1 MSHAAGGARASA
13 PIGSFHSE
21 VSPALAESSFT
32 GFPHDAA
39 SEDHLNVPPNP
50 LPLGGV
56 PLLERIRRATLGR
69 FDVMTALGEGGMATV
84 FLARDLAL
92 DRQVA
97 IKVMNPALMSSPAAL
112 GRFRREARIAAAL
125 DHPHIISIFAV
136 GEDAELA
143 FYVMRYVEG
152 RSLHDLIREEGAQTF
167 RRVEGIIADIGQAL
181 HYAHRRGVIHR
192 DVKPANIMLDQDD
205 WLFVTD
211 FGIAKLDE
219 VDRLTLSGHVF
230 GTPHYMSPEYYNGG
244 LIGSASDQYALG
256 VVSYELLTGTPPY
269 PGDTIG
275 EVMRG
280 HLFDPI
286 PPLRSIRPDLPEAVE
301 HCVHRMLQK
310 DAALRFPTV
319 ADAVASFKAAGRSGE
334 SGVITEIIDTPSRSP
349 LVMPRTSGAAERQRK
364 PMTWPMR
371 LTLAVGGAATL
382 GTALILVNSILSARD
397 LEPMGGPV
405 PAANVGAPP
414 SGAPNGASTTASDGK
429 VATPERGAPAPQP
442 VTPTVSSRSAA
453 IPPASVARE
462 SAPAPVTGPPGA
474 IRIGSRIP
482 LTVLYLNGRSFGL
495 LGEGTQ
501 TVDAGPGP
509 VRVRISAK
517 DCASWDTT
525 LTVRSRDTTVVGYRS
540 PRCKE

>member
-1 MSHAAGGARASA
+1 
-13 PIGSFHSE
+13 
-21 VSPALAESSFT
+21 
-32 GFPHDAA
+32 
-39 SEDHLNVPPNP
+39 
-50 LPLGGV
+50 
-56 PLLERIRRATLGR
+56 
-69 FDVMTALGEGGMATV
+69 MATV

-152 RSLHDLIREEGAQTF
+152 RSLHDLVREEGAQTF
-167 RRVEGIIADIGQAL
+167 RRVEGIVTDIGQAL

-256 VVSYELLTGTPPY
+256 VVTYELLTGTTPF

-286 PPLRSIRPDLPEAVE
+286 PPLRTIRPDLPEAVE
-301 HCVHRMLQK
+301 QCVHRMLQK

-319 ADAVASFKAAGRSGE
+319 ADAVASLKAAGRSGE
-334 SGVITEIIDTPSRSP
+334 SGVITEIIDTPARSP
-349 LVMPRTSGAAERQRK
+349 LVIARTSGATERRRR
-364 PMTWPMR
+364 PMSWPMR
-371 LTLAVGGAATL
+371 VTLGIGGAAAL
-382 GTALILVNSILSARD
+382 GTALILVNSILSARGLD
-397 LEPMGGPV
+397 
-405 PAANVGAPP
+405 PAGLSAP
-414 SGAPNGASTTASDGK
+414 SGAASDSAPAAPPPPPVANALVTNAPVATQR
-429 VATPERGAPAPQP
+429 VATPPVAMKAVREPPPKPA
-442 VTPTVSSRSAA
+442 
-453 IPPASVARE
+453 
-462 SAPAPVTGPPGA
+462 VTGPPGA
-474 IRIGSRIP
+474 IKIGSNIP
-482 LTVLYLNGRSFGL
+482 LTVLYLNGRSVRPI
-495 LGEGTQ
+495 GEQGPQ
-501 TVDAGPGP
+501 TVAAGPGA
-509 VRVRISAK
+509 VRVSIRAEG
-517 DCASWDTT
+517 CAPWDS
-525 LTVRSRDTTVVGYRS
+525 TVNVATGQTTVVGFRA
-540 PRCKE
+540 PRCP